1 MSTLIFSF
9 AFAVHNEFF
18 KNLFYESKATILK
31 SNNIFLAGT
40 NNEFEANP
48 LIENF
53 SNDQI
58 PDLTSRLQLLPSI
71 VKSDIFIELEFSKK
85 I

>member
-1 MSTLIFSF
+1 M
-9 AFAVHNEFF
+9 
-18 KNLFYESKATILK
+18 
-31 SNNIFLAGT
+31 AGT

-58 PDLTSRLQLLPSI
+58 PDLSRLQLLPSI
-71 VKSDIFIELEFSKK
+71 VKSDIFIERILKKDIASRSNGTKINILSKLTEEK
-85 I
+85 IFNNNIEKINYAKAF